1 MSTMLSK
8 FRTTNWRSDIITPNV
23 TDITGPISGDTNI
36 AAVMFGALFS
46 IRPKA
51 AKELQLN
58 VQCTHFNV
66 QKNLKEKQV
75 RN

>member
-1 MSTMLSK
+1 MPKILSK
-8 FRTTNWRSDIITPNV
+8 FRTTNSRSDIITPNV

-36 AAVMFGALFS
+36 AAVIFGALLS

-58 VQCTHFNV
+58 VNISM
-66 QKNLKEKQV
+66 LK
-75 RN
+75 